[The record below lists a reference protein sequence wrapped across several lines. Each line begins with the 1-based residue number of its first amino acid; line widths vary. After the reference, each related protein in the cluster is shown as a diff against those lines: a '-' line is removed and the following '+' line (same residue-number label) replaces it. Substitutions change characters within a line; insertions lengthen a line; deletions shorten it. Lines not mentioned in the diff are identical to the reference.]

1 MRPLGALLVV
11 IGTTL
16 GCTAPYTDVPSA
28 DPANV
33 TNFLGGTVEP
43 GRFARARAP
52 RRFVFPADHGPHPE
66 FRTEWWYVTG
76 NLATSED
83 RHFGFQLTFFR
94 FALGAAS
101 QERRSRWAADQLW
114 MAHFTVTD
122 SAAGTFHAAEK
133 FQRQALELAGAR
145 AQPFRVWL
153 DDWSLSSA
161 GPELF
166 PITLTA
172 RSDEVA
178 LQLELEAGKPL
189 VLQGDG
195 GLDLKGPEPGNASY
209 YYSFTRLPAA
219 GQVTVDGRGVD
230 VTGSAWFDREWSTS
244 VLGPDIRGWDW
255 FALQLD
261 DGTDLMVYRLRRRD
275 STASPFS
282 NGILVDASGAV
293 SQRFSATDFT
303 LTPTQYWRSPQS
315 GARYTVGWDLAIP
328 AQQIALTLRPRLRH
342 QELDLAV
349 RYWEGAMLASGER
362 AGAPLAGV
370 GYLEMVGAGVAGD

>member
-1 MRPLGALLVV
+1 MRTLGPLLVV
-11 IGTTL
+11 ICATL
-16 GCTAPYTDVPSA
+16 GCTAPPTDVPSA

-33 TNFLGGTVEP
+33 TNFLGGAVDTT
-43 GRFARARAP
+43 RFARARAP

-76 NLATSED
+76 NLATSDD

-94 FALGAAS
+94 FALDAAS

-133 FQRQALELAGAR
+133 FQRQALGLAGAQ

-153 DDWSLSSA
+153 DDWSLSST
-161 GPELF
+161 GPGLF
-166 PITLTA
+166 PISLTA
-172 RSDEVA
+172 RSDEVV
-178 LQLELEAGKPL
+178 LQLELQAGKPL
-189 VLQGDG
+189 VLQGDA
-195 GLDLKGPEPGNASY
+195 GLDPKGPEPGNASY

-219 GQVTVDGRGVD
+219 GHVTVDGRGVD
-230 VTGSAWFDREWSTS
+230 VAGSAWFDREWSTS

-275 STASPFS
+275 SSASPFS

-293 SQRFSATDFT
+293 VQRLTATDFT
-303 LTPTQYWRSPQS
+303 LTPAQSWRSPQS

-328 AQQIALTLRPRLRH
+328 AQQIALTLRPRLPN

-370 GYLEMVGAGVAGD
+370 GYTEMVGVGVAGD